1 MDHRWLLVACCALAG
16 CKQLFGLDDP
26 STGARG
32 DATTDTVKLP
42 DAGLCVDVSAT
53 CLGDTL
59 RTCRAVG
66 EAAVDTE
73 CTWGCG
79 TSTNDPA
86 SHCHVLVPAGD
97 GAVSSDLTDT
107 MGVTGAV
114 TLNAGIIV
122 DSDTGR
128 IGTTLNPSAVRAAG
142 TGIISGVDFQLHNG
156 VGVFRMYLLTV
167 SGPVS
172 LVGSHSIALVSI
184 SDVAINDVIDARG
197 TCLNRVAGPGG
208 FAGGALDSGGF
219 GLGAGKAK
227 TTISGG
233 GGAGY
238 GAAGGDSGPFTSA
251 SAGGPVYGDAAISK
265 LVGGSG
271 GAGASDTGANSGIG
285 GGGGGAVQV
294 LSNTF
299 IQIGAAGGIN
309 AGGCGGKA
317 GAGGNDGGGGGGSGG
332 TIVLE
337 APRVIINGALA
348 VNGGAGGTGGGGN
361 GYGESGRLDR
371 MQARPPTMG
380 TYAAGPGGAAAV
392 PIGGDGAA
400 AGNGGGG
407 GGVGRM
413 RFTTRD
419 DTGLTIAAGS
429 AVLSPSLA
437 DPATTCTRA
446 ASVTQ

>member
-1 MDHRWLLVACCALAG
+1 MDRRWLLVACCALAG

-26 STGARG
+26 TTGAAN
-32 DATTDTVKLP
+32 DARIDTMNVP
-42 DAGLCVDVSAT
+42 DAGTCTGASAM

-59 RTCRAVG
+59 RTCGAAG
-66 EAAVDTE
+66 EAAVDTA

-79 TSTNDPA
+79 TSTSNPA
-86 SHCHVLVPAGD
+86 SHCQALVPAGD

-128 IGTTLNPSAVRAAG
+128 IGTTLNPSSIRAPG
-142 TGIISGVDFQLHNG
+142 TGIISGIDFQLHNG
-156 VGVFRMYLLTV
+156 VGVLRMYLLTV
-167 SGPVS
+167 NGPVS

-184 SDVAINDVIDARG
+184 SDVVINDVIDARG

-208 FAGGALDSGGF
+208 FAGGAIDASGF
-219 GLGAGKAK
+219 GTGAGKAK
-227 TTISGG
+227 TTIAGG

-238 GAAGGDSGPFTSA
+238 GGAGGDSGPYTGA
-251 SAGGPVYGDAAISK
+251 NAGGVVYGDAAISK

-271 GAGASDTGANSGIG
+271 GGGASDTGANSGIG

-337 APRVIINGALA
+337 APQVIVNGALA
-348 VNGGAGGTGGGGN
+348 VNGGAGGTGGGGT

-371 MQARPPTMG
+371 MQARPPASG
-380 TYAAGPGGAAAV
+380 TYAAGSGGAAA
-392 PIGGDGAA
+392 IRNGGDGGA

-419 DTGLTIAAGS
+419 DMGLTIAGV
-429 AVLSPSLA
+429 AVLSPSLT
-437 DPATTCTRA
+437 DTGTTCTRA